1 MFRREHYAARAATP
15 GRRGLTLKT
24 KSQNL
29 GPTPATA
36 QTAGAHV
43 IPEHAG
49 RARNVRHCYKEVQA
63 GQRNMAI
70 GIKEPPDTAITSFR
84 QQTGIFSILN
94 LFVIA
99 GLLFA
104 HVLLTP
110 YWGRL
115 SPVLLFVL
123 SVGFFFHATVFMWI
137 QARPAQITRT
147 LVVWL
152 TVSSIVVNSVL
163 TFVAAA
169 TNHED
174 SQYFALM
181 IIPILEAAFRFSL
194 FSTLLVVGVADAL
207 NFYWVWEY
215 YRIHPSPQF
224 NEYIEAGTVS
234 LIFTLVGMIVWLLVR
249 RLKQK
254 ELSLARNAQEL
265 AKTRRHLLEEEK
277 LAAVGRLSSAIAHE
291 IRNPVAMISSSLSMA
306 DENGVTEAGRKEM
319 LDIATKEAKRLERL
333 TGDFLEYARP
343 QLLEAADGSASD
355 TLLYVASACKA
366 YASETGVSLEVDA
379 PADLNVRM
387 DAGKVQQA
395 LINLAKNAIEASESE
410 QIVTLRGLL
419 TDKGTVWLEVHNA
432 GPSIPKETLR
442 QIFEPFFTTKSNGT
456 GLGLAIARNIARAHG
471 GDLFLRV
478 NEPGRVCFTLELPAT
493 VQSKEEDKEQTWAG
507 S

>member
-1 MFRREHYAARAATP
+1 MTHDMP
-15 GRRGLTLKT
+15 GR
-24 KSQNL
+24 
-29 GPTPATA
+29 
-36 QTAGAHV
+36 AG
-43 IPEHAG
+43 
-49 RARNVRHCYKEVQA
+49 NVRHCYEEVQA
-63 GQRNMAI
+63 GQINMAT
-70 GIKEPPDTAITSFR
+70 GVNEPPDTAITSFR
-84 QQTGIFSILN
+84 QQTSMFSILN

-104 HVLLTP
+104 HALLRP

-115 SPVLLFVL
+115 SSVLLVAL
-123 SVGFFFHATVFMWI
+123 GVGFFFHAAVFMWI

-194 FSTLLVVGVADAL
+194 FATLLVVAVADAL

-234 LIFTLVGMIVWLLVR
+234 LIFTLVGVIVWLLVR
-249 RLKQK
+249 RLRQK
-254 ELSLARNAQEL
+254 ELSLARNVAEL
-265 AKTRRHLLEEEK
+265 AKTRKHLLEEEK

-291 IRNPVAMISSSLSMA
+291 IRNPVAMIASSLSMA
-306 DENGVTEAGRKEM
+306 DEKGVTEAGRKEM

-343 QLLEAADGSASD
+343 QLLEGVNGSVSD

-366 YASETGVSLEVDA
+366 YASETGVRLEVDA
-379 PADLNVRM
+379 PLDLNVRM

-395 LINLAKNAIEASESE
+395 LINLVKNAIEASESE
-410 QIVTLRGLL
+410 QTVTLRGL
-419 TDKGTVWLEVHNA
+419 TTSNGTVWLEVHNA
-432 GPSIPKETLR
+432 GPTIPKETLR
-442 QIFEPFFTTKSNGT
+442 QIFEPFFTTKSHGT

-471 GDLFLRV
+471 GDLVLRV
-478 NEPGRVCFTLELPAT
+478 NEPGRVCFTLELPAA
-493 VQSKEEDKEQTWAG
+493 VQPKTSDEERKWAG

>member
-1 MFRREHYAARAATP
+1 M
-15 GRRGLTLKT
+15 
-24 KSQNL
+24 
-29 GPTPATA
+29 TA
-36 QTAGAHV
+36 SL
-43 IPEHAG
+43 I
-49 RARNVRHCYKEVQA
+49 
-63 GQRNMAI
+63 
-70 GIKEPPDTAITSFR
+70 EPPDTAITSFR
-84 QQTGIFSILN
+84 QQASIFSLLN
-94 LFVIA
+94 LFVI
-99 GLLFA
+99 GVLLFV
-104 HVLLTP
+104 HLLLTP

-115 SPVLLFVL
+115 SPVLLVAL
-123 SVGFFFHATVFMWI
+123 GLGFLFHAAVFMWI
-137 QARPAQITRT
+137 QARPARITRG
-147 LVVWL
+147 LVVSL
-152 TVSSIVVNSVL
+152 TVSSITVNSVL

-194 FSTLLVVGVADAL
+194 STTIVVVAVADAL
-207 NFYWVWEY
+207 NFYWVWQY
-215 YRIHPSPQF
+215 YRIHPSQQF

-234 LIFTLVGMIVWLLVR
+234 MIYTLVGLIVWLLVK

-254 ELSLARNAQEL
+254 ELYLARNAEEL
-265 AKTRRHLLEEEK
+265 AKTRKHLLEEEK

-333 TGDFLEYARP
+333 TGNFLEYARP
-343 QLLEAADGSASD
+343 QLLEPRDSSASD

-366 YASETGVSLEVDA
+366 YASETGVRLDVDVPLE
-379 PADLNVRM
+379 LNIRM

-395 LINLAKNAIEASESE
+395 LMNLVKNAVEASESD
-410 QIVTLRGLL
+410 QTVTLRGLL

-432 GPSIPKETLR
+432 GPPIPKDALR
-442 QIFEPFFTTKSNGT
+442 QIFEPFFTTKQQGT

-493 VQSKEEDKEQTWAG
+493 VQPKELTQERTWAG